1 MKFVKTKH
9 ETAQLEQVSP
19 VERGGSSRIGWTHG
33 IVQSL
38 GTWQG
43 RIWSSLLVVLLVVLL
58 VPYFRVALALS
69 RRVLHPFVGIPISA
83 LPVIGVSFLV
93 LFSLLRPVWALAGF
107 FAVAPLANGLVAR
120 LVLGSATVHYK
131 AGMFWVE
138 PLFLSLAI
146 GLLFRRAALSEPLD
160 SKRPET
166 AVGFYAVV
174 VLISLV
180 LFFFQSPWWW
190 DRLRLAWLHIPRMRQ
205 LSPNHP
211 VRAGLLILGSL
222 LCYRL
227 TFDRLVTSKE
237 IQLVCRGWLFGGLL
251 TALYGLRIWA
261 RYERG
266 TYPQVESMLDDANS
280 YGAYLVLTLFVAWGE
295 YLAEKELWAR
305 AMAGL
310 TLILTVWMIP
320 LSGSRIAIIAATVG
334 AGMTWMILARPG
346 RERWIKGCV
355 LAAIA
360 SAILLF
366 PFVVG
371 SRAVIKEASQKHPR
385 LFSAGLYRVAQAM
398 DAGLVLK
405 AWWELRQAMSA
416 AGLRMVVDKPA
427 FGQGP
432 GTFYAKLGQYYRP
445 GDEGWMPPY
454 ENAHNYFVQVA
465 AETGVLGL
473 AGFLWSVCAVMLPG
487 FKGAPIEERRRVRL
501 LIIGTGGYLF
511 TALAQ
516 HPLVLSEQA
525 FLFWGYLGILGA
537 CSRLNE
543 ASPTASGLVS

>member
-1 MKFVKTKH
+1 MKFVKMKQ
-9 ETAQLEQVSP
+9 EAGKLEQVSP
-19 VERGGSSRIGWTHG
+19 VGRGGSSRIGSILG
-33 IVQSL
+33 IVRSL
-38 GTWQG
+38 GMWRG
-43 RIWSSLLVVLLVVLL
+43 RIWSSLLVVLLMVLL

-93 LFSLLRPVWALAGF
+93 LVSLLRPVWALAGF

-120 LVLGSATVHYK
+120 LVLGSATFHHK

-146 GLLFRRAALSEPLD
+146 GLLLRRAALSEPLN
-160 SKRPET
+160 SKRPEA

-174 VLISLV
+174 VLTSLV
-180 LFFFQSPWWW
+180 LFSFQSPWWW

-205 LSPNHP
+205 LSPNHS

-227 TFDRLVTSKE
+227 TFERLGTSKE

-251 TALYGLRIWA
+251 MGLYGLRDWA
-261 RYERG
+261 RRG
-266 TYPQVESMLDDANS
+266 GTMYLPLESMLDDANS
-280 YGAYLVLTLFVAWGE
+280 YGSYLVLTLFVAWGE

-310 TLILTVWMIP
+310 TLLLTVWMIP

-366 PFVVG
+366 PFIVG
-371 SRAVIKEASQKHPR
+371 SRAVIKEAFQKHPR

-398 DAGLVLK
+398 DARLVLK
-405 AWWELRQAMSA
+405 AWWELRQALSA
-416 AGLRMVVDKPA
+416 AGLRMIVDKPA

-432 GTFYAKLGQYYRP
+432 GTFYANLGQYYRP

-473 AGFLWSVCAVMLPG
+473 AGFLWSVCGVMVPG
-487 FKGAPIEERRRVRL
+487 FMGVPIEERRRIRL
-501 LIIGTGGYLF
+501 LTIGAGGYLF

-525 FLFWGYLGILGA
+525 FLFWGYLGILAA
-537 CSRLNE
+537 CSRLNQAPPS
-543 ASPTASGLVS
+543 ASSPV